1 MMRRDS
7 EGNYNYV
14 YTADENAVAEAE
26 EEYATKLYEMQKA
39 NDEYITELESSLLS
53 LEQEMLN
60 AMLELD
66 PSQFASREEYMA
78 ALKEIQDFYME
89 QMSIYNEQL
98 NNVISNNQSLWDND
112 MKWFNEHYGYKI
124 ADAKTF
130 VTEWNETMLAQAS
143 GFATAQDFFETFE
156 TGLTEASS
164 AAVTAYDTFRKDM
177 DAINATAGHP
187 TETFA

>member
-1 MMRRDS
+1 MRRDS

-14 YTADENAVAEAE
+14 YTADENAVEEAEA
-26 EEYATKLYEMQKA
+26 EYATKLYEMQKA

-78 ALKEIQDFYME
+78 ALKEIQDFYMK

-98 NNVISNNQSLWDND
+98 NNVISNN
-112 MKWFNEHYGYKI
+112 
-124 ADAKTF
+124 
-130 VTEWNETMLAQAS
+130 
-143 GFATAQDFFETFE
+143 
-156 TGLTEASS
+156 
-164 AAVTAYDTFRKDM
+164 
-177 DAINATAGHP
+177 
-187 TETFA
+187 